1 MTDLL
6 QYGNQ
11 TVPCPTAIDDRIVFT
26 ALVLADDE
34 SDARRWLMPK
44 ATDGKLYAAAL
55 IDKRNHVNEKVWY
68 QFLVVGDS
76 VLYYAFVNECPPH
89 LLSVVL

>member
-44 ATDGKLYAAAL
+44 ATDGKLYAAVL
-55 IDKRNHVNEKVWY
+55 IDKWNHVNEKIWCK
-68 QFLVVGDS
+68 FLVVGDS
-76 VLYYAFVNECPPH
+76 VLYYAFVNECPPQ
-89 LLSVVL
+89 LLSVIL